1 MIIYFISLAIM
12 VALSVGA
19 LYSVWKKGN
28 DIEATDLFSAMF
40 ISTVPVIN
48 TLVLLWIV
56 LHVGYEVMKDAV
68 VIKGKGKK

>member
-12 VALSVGA
+12 ALGCTGA
-19 LYSVWKKGN
+19 LYREWKNGN

-56 LHVGYEVMKDAV
+56 LHVGYEVLKDAV
-68 VIKGKGKK
+68 VIKGKKQ

>member
-1 MIIYFISLAIM
+1 MIIYFISLVVM
-12 VALSVGA
+12 VALSAGA
-19 LYSVWKKGN
+19 LYSDWKKGI

-56 LHVGYEVMKDAV
+56 LHVAYEVLKDTV
-68 VIKGKGKK
+68 VIKGKGK